1 MAGTYHQSARLGN
14 TLLASLDFFPP
25 TAHYRRMEHVD
36 VVVAGAG
43 VIGLTLAKEL
53 VSRGA
58 KVLVLDKEDRPGKH
72 ASGRNSGVLHAGI
85 YYAPGSAR
93 AATCLKGN
101 RLMRVY
107 CKERGLPLLE
117 SGKVIVAK
125 TEAELPVLRSLYERA
140 LSAGAE
146 VSLVD
151 EAGLREIEPHART
164 VGQAIHSPLTAVV
177 DPKAILKRLRADL
190 RESGRAEVRFGVTAL
205 GPGGKRV
212 LATSA
217 GPVEYGVMV
226 NAAGSYADRLAHAF
240 GRGKRYVLV
249 PFKGIYRKLRPEA
262 AGLVRGSIYPVPDPA
277 TPFLGVHFTRSVHN
291 DVYIGPTAIPAFG
304 RENYGVLKGLDAEAP
319 EILWRDA
326 TLVAVNPTFR
336 KVALSEPRK
345 YLFKHFFADASR
357 LVEGLKPED
366 VVQSPK
372 AGIRPQLVDLA
383 ENALVM
389 DFLTESGEA
398 DLHVL
403 NAISPAFTS
412 SMALAEILADKA
424 LALMD

>member
-1 MAGTYHQSARLGN
+1 
-14 TLLASLDFFPP
+14 
-25 TAHYRRMEHVD
+25 MEHAD
-36 VVVAGAG
+36 VVIAGAG
-43 VIGLTLAKEL
+43 VIGLTLAREL

-58 KVLVLDKEDRPGKH
+58 RVLALDKEDRPGRH

-101 RLMRVY
+101 RLMRAY
-107 CKERGLPLLE
+107 CLERGLPLLE

-125 TEAELPVLRSLYERA
+125 DETELPRLRSLYDRA
-140 LSAGAE
+140 LGAGAQ

-151 EAGLREIEPHART
+151 QDELREIEPRART
-164 VGQAIHSPLTAVV
+164 AGQAIHSPLTAVV
-177 DPKAILKRLRADL
+177 DPVAILKSLRADL
-190 RESGRAEVRFGVTAL
+190 RASGRAEVRFGVTAL
-205 GPGGKRV
+205 GPSGRRE

-217 GPVEYGVMV
+217 GPVAYGALV
-226 NAAGSYADRLAHAF
+226 NAAGAHADRLAHAF
-240 GRGKRYVLV
+240 GLGRRYVLV
-249 PFKGIYRKLRPEA
+249 PFKGVYRKLRPEA
-262 AGLVRGSIYPVPDPA
+262 SGLVRGSIYPVPDPA
-277 TPFLGVHFTRSVHN
+277 TPFLGVHFTRSVRGE
-291 DVYIGPTAIPAFG
+291 VYIGPTAIPAFG
-304 RENYGVLKGLDAEAP
+304 RENYGILKGLDAEAP

-326 TLVAVNPTFR
+326 TLLAVNPTFR

-345 YLFKHFFADASR
+345 YLFRHFFADASR
-357 LVEGLKPED
+357 LVEGLGAGD
-366 VVQSPK
+366 VLPSPK

-383 ENALVM
+383 QNALVM

-412 SMALAEILADKA
+412 SMALAEILADKVQG
-424 LALMD
+424 LMA